1 MSTEKILLEAFG
13 YLGTAFVLLSM
24 MMTSVVKLRIFN
36 LTGSIIS
43 VIYAYLSGTWPVV
56 VLNFC
61 LALINVAQLRRLNRT
76 KVQFTHVMADGEDK
90 LLKHFLASCQ
100 EDIGVY
106 FPKYAYVPGEDK
118 EVHMVFD
125 GMEAVGVLIGQRE
138 GDTFRAELDYVTQ
151 KYRDC
156 SIAKFLLPCLK
167 NAGYQTV
174 MEPKGAAAHDQY
186 LVKMGFSE
194 ENGRFV
200 KKLG

>member
-1 MSTEKILLEAFG
+1 MNIYLELFG

-61 LALINVAQLRRLNRT
+61 LALINVAQLRRLSRT
-76 KVQFTHVMADGEDK
+76 KVQFTHVMADGADR
-90 LLKHFLASCQ
+90 LLQHFLTSCQ

-106 FPKYAYVPGEDK
+106 FPGYAYVPGEHK

-125 GMEAVGVLIGQRE
+125 GMEAVGVLIGRRE
-138 GDTFRAELDYVTQ
+138 GETFRTELDYVTQ

-167 NAGYQTV
+167 DEGYQVV
-174 MEPKGAAAHDQY
+174 MESKGAAAHDQY

-194 ENGRFV
+194 EQDGFV
-200 KKLG
+200 KRLG